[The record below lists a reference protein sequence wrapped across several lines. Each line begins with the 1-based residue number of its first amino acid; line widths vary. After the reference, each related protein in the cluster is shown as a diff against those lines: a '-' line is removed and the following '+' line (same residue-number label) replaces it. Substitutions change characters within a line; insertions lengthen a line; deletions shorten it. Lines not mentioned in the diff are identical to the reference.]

1 MWAEEELGLWV
12 VGMLSE
18 HHWGEIAGL
27 VGCNLSVGN
36 KPLGRNTREAPTV
49 FQKNTEL
56 PAVVQPAALNTLNPA
71 TPSHPFP
78 ASTAGKNKTTRPV
91 KQLSRVSY
99 QAGRGSR
106 GASYFFFL
114 FPFYFSTR
122 NADILRGAVNT
133 SRKA

>member
-56 PAVVQPAALNTLNPA
+56 PAVVQPAALNTLNPV

-78 ASTAGKNKTTRPV
+78 ASTAGKNKNHA
-91 KQLSRVSY
+91 
-99 QAGRGSR
+99 AGETAEPCFLPGRQRQQGCFV
-106 GASYFFFL
+106 FFFSFSFL
-114 FPFYFSTR
+114 FF
-122 NADILRGAVNT
+122 N
-133 SRKA
+133 